1 MKGLIEIFE
10 RKERE
15 EIKLTDFLKD
25 MYKIEEKEEEINE
38 QKYILENLNH
48 QLLQEIINFKNYREN
63 DLLNIMKKFL
73 KDKAENNLETGQIF
87 DFMFNKND

>member
-1 MKGLIEIFE
+1 LKGLIEIFE